1 MTLTPQDVNRRA
13 TQAMSDLRSGK
24 AGDAASGFSAIIRD
38 GYQDKDIWL
47 GLAIASQANRDPDMM
62 LNALDHVLE
71 EDPANL
77 RALIMKGD
85 RLWSTGDHSSA
96 VTLFN
101 LIRKLVPDPQLVPE
115 AARPDIQRAFDRLAE
130 HNSSLQRHVASAI
143 DKAVAEAPL
152 AVQGRFEHA
161 RDLLFAK
168 RQRFIQEPRAFYY
181 PDLPA
186 RQFYET
192 EAFDWTRQLLEA
204 EDQIRNEFSALLNSP
219 DLFTPYIHA
228 TGNAPVN
235 RNHPLLDNPDWS
247 AVHLVKNGVVDE
259 ATVSMMPSVLPALAA
274 APLEK
279 IDGRGPTVLVSRL
292 AAGAKIASHTG
303 YLNTRLTCHLPL
315 IIPDGCGLRC
325 GNETRHWK
333 SGEMLIFNDS
343 IDHEAWNN
351 SSQDR
356 YVIIFFVWRPEL
368 DTAERALIRQLL
380 ERVDAYTPEGYG

>member
-1 MTLTPQDVNRRA
+1 MTLTPQEVNQRA

-24 AGDAASGFSAIIRD
+24 AGEAVNGFSTIIRD
-38 GYQDKDIWL
+38 GYQDRDIWL
-47 GLAIASQANRDPDMM
+47 GLAIASQANRDPDLM

-71 EDPANL
+71 DDPANL
-77 RALIMKGD
+77 RALLMKGD
-85 RLWSTGDHSSA
+85 HLWSTGEHSSA

-101 LIRKLVPDPQLVPE
+101 LIRKLVPDPQRLPE
-115 AARPDIQRAFDRLAE
+115 AARPDVQRAFDRLAE
-130 HNSSLQRHVASAI
+130 HNANLQKHVSSALDPAIAEVAA
-143 DKAVAEAPL
+143 AGRA
-152 AVQGRFEHA
+152 RFEHA

-168 RQRFIQEPRAFYY
+168 RRRFIQDPRAFYY

-186 RQFYET
+186 QQFYET
-192 EAFDWTRQLLEA
+192 DAFDWTHKLLAA
-204 EDQIRNEFSALLNSP
+204 ETQIRDEFSALLQSP

-247 AVHLVKNGVVDE
+247 AVHLVRNGVVDDVV
-259 ATVSMMPSVLPALAA
+259 ASMMPSVLPALEG
-274 APLEK
+274 APLEE

-292 AAGAKIASHTG
+292 AAGAKIAPHTG

-315 IIPDGCGLRC
+315 IIPDGCALRC

-333 SGEMLIFNDS
+333 RGEMLIFNDS
-343 IDHEAWNN
+343 IHHEAWNN
-351 SSQDR
+351 SSEGR

-368 DTAERALIRQLL
+368 DIAERGLIKQLL
-380 ERVDAYTPEGYG
+380 ERVDAYAPSV